1 MSRDY
6 QKIRYN
12 CSLDRPPCLLDPG
25 SITRAPR
32 AHIHLHL
39 AGSNLPRF
47 ALADL
52 EIITQPS
59 GGSRDSSTGRLIRY
73 DHMCYW
79 AAWTRELKPRTL
91 TRLVPNLSGS
101 IPPQVEGT
109 PPEIHQ
115 DTCVGGFFVIPDI
128 PVTPLYCLSHC
139 AVHAAIN
146 LPSIPCLWI
155 V

>member
-32 AHIHLHL
+32 VHIHLRL
-39 AGSNLPRF
+39 AGSDLPRF

-52 EIITQPS
+52 EIITRPS
-59 GGSRDSSTGRLIRY
+59 GGSRDSSTGRLIRH

-91 TRLVPNLSGS
+91 RLVPNLSLFKWKEHLQKS
-101 IPPQVEGT
+101 IRIRVLVNSSSFLISLSLLHIVCP
-109 PPEIHQ
+109 IARSMRLSICHQ
-115 DTCVGGFFVIPDI
+115 FRVYG
-128 PVTPLYCLSHC
+128 
-139 AVHAAIN
+139 
-146 LPSIPCLWI
+146 
-155 V
+155 